1 VKRNLAHMY
10 DRLTAEERFRLVVEA
25 FAREDELEV
34 EHLSGTCPRKA
45 YEMNDIDFVDRLKA
59 SQMISSYVCAELI
72 GVLGMLRTIKVYR
85 EATELYEEA
94 LFSSLEWTTEE
105 AALSYHQAWDEGC
118 DYAWQVAG
126 KRGPFPWNDKA
137 NLNERAKETAERIKP
152 NRQSKA
158 DDGSQEPLEDIDQAL
173 STRAQTV
180 WAAYSRFCREQT
192 SLEPETM
199 LRACFPLAFELP
211 EHLREA
217 VGSAQADRTLL
228 EDYEAMLVRTWHE
241 LVGN

>member
-1 VKRNLAHMY
+1 MKRSLAHMY

-25 FAREDELEV
+25 CVREDERETERLMN
-34 EHLSGTCPRKA
+34 TCPRKA
-45 YEMNDIDFVDRLKA
+45 YEMNDLAFVERLKA

-85 EATELYEEA
+85 EAIELYEEA
-94 LFSSLEWTTEE
+94 LFLSLEWAAEE
-105 AALSYHQAWDEGC
+105 AALSYHQGWDAGC
-118 DYAWQVAG
+118 DHAWRVAD
-126 KRGPFPWNDKA
+126 KHGPFPWNDKA

-158 DDGSQEPLEDIDQAL
+158 GDDPRESLEDTDQAL

-192 SLEPETM
+192 GLEPETM

-211 EHLREA
+211 EQLREA
-217 VGSAQADRTLL
+217 VGSAQVDPTLL
-228 EDYEAMLVRTWHE
+228 EDYEAMLVRTWRE
-241 LVGN
+241 LVGP